1 MARQFPTDGGQATLY
16 LSLLDP
22 DPNAI
27 FHFRT
32 IAEAPG
38 ARGASKYSGTF
49 AHCRPQ
55 LERDNAQ
62 GRGVFVVVNAGGHC
76 AKDITHVRALFA
88 DCDDASKPWKV
99 CAVRGRD
106 PHMVIETSP
115 GKWHAYWLVSD
126 FPLAEFKHAQSEIAA
141 AFDTDASVTDLP
153 RLMRL
158 PGFTHNKGAGHDV
171 RIAACSW
178 RPRFSVGDFSAPW
191 GVAVAPKIPEG
202 MRNTELLKI
211 AGKLRRQGQ
220 NYDQILAVL
229 ISTPVEGIMERAELE
244 RIAKSAMRWEPEG
257 TPPAKP
263 ATLAVGGLGGPG
275 GLQLVRGDEINP
287 EPVSWLWRGWL
298 AEGKFHLLAGAPGCG
313 KTTTA
318 CALAATIT
326 RGGLWPDQ
334 SQAPVGDV
342 LVWSGEDDIAD
353 TLVPR
358 FLACGADMAR
368 VRFVGSVAV
377 NGTQAAFDPGSH
389 MPLLEAELSRHESIK
404 LMIVDPIVSAI
415 EGDSHKN
422 AEVRRGLQPL
432 VDLAAKHSIALIGI
446 SHFSKGTQGRNP
458 TERVTG
464 SIAFS
469 ALARVVMIAAVSDSP
484 TGVNYVLARSKSN
497 IGPSNGGFGYQL
509 SFPEIPGFPGVI
521 GSCVHWGD
529 AIEGNAR
536 DILSASEEDGGDS
549 SSRNEAKEWLS
560 DKLRDGAV
568 ASSYL
573 KNEGKAAGYS
583 WRTLERAKKDLGAKA
598 HKNADTGQW
607 EWSARKLAEGLTP
620 PPLPS

>member
-1 MARQFPTDGGQATLY
+1 MNTIPATCGPATLY
-16 LSLLDP
+16 LRLLDP

-38 ARGASKYSGTF
+38 ARGVSKYSGTY
-49 AHCRPQ
+49 AQCRDQ
-55 LERDNAQ
+55 LERDNAN
-62 GRGVFVVVNAGGHC
+62 GRGVFVVVNAGGHS
-76 AKDITHVRALFA
+76 AKEITQVRSLFA
-88 DCDDASKPWKV
+88 DCDDPSKPWTS

-115 GKWHAYWLVSD
+115 GKWHAYWLAED
-126 FPLAEFKHAQSEIAA
+126 FPLSEFKRAQSEVAA
-141 AFDTDASVTDLP
+141 AFGTDASVTDLP
-153 RLMRL
+153 RVMRL
-158 PGFTHNKGAGHDV
+158 PGFLHQKGNPSPV
-171 RIAACSW
+171 RIIAW
-178 RPRFSVGDFSAPW
+178 NKRERFTAPEITAAPW
-191 GVAVAPKIPEG
+191 GQEVPAKIQKG
-202 MRNTELLKI
+202 QRNTELLKL
-211 AGKLRRQGQ
+211 AGKLRRKGL
-220 NYDQILAVL
+220 NYEQILTAL
-229 ISTPVEGIMERAELE
+229 ISTPVEGNMERRELE
-244 RIAKSAMRWEPEG
+244 QITRSAMRWEPEA
-257 TPPAKP
+257 TPPPKA
-263 ATLAVGGLGGPG
+263 ATLAVGGLGGLG
-275 GLQLVRGDEINP
+275 ALRLVRGDEIEP

-298 AEGKFHLLAGAPGCG
+298 AQGKFHLLAGAPGCG

-318 CALAATIT
+318 CALAATVT
-326 RGGLWPDQ
+326 RGGQWPDQ
-334 SQAPVGDV
+334 SQAVIGDV
-342 LVWSGEDDIAD
+342 LIWSGEDDIAD

-358 FLACGADMAR
+358 FLACGADMSR
-368 VRFVGSVAV
+368 VHFVGSV
-377 NGTQAAFDPGSH
+377 NGTAFDPGSH
-389 MPLLEAELSRHESIK
+389 MPLLEAELSKHGSIK

-432 VDLAAKHSIALIGI
+432 VDLAAKHDIALIGI

-469 ALARVVMIAAVSDSP
+469 ALARVVMIAAVSDSA
-484 TGVNYVLARSKSN
+484 TYVLARSKSN
-497 IGPSNGGFGYQL
+497 IGPSNGGFSYQL
-509 SFPEIPGFPGVI
+509 SFPELAGFPGVI

-536 DILSASEEDGGDS
+536 DILSASEDDGSDS
-549 SSRNEAKEWLS
+549 GSRNEAKEWLADTLS
-560 DKLRDGAV
+560 GGPV
-568 ASSYL
+568 ASNQL

-598 HKNADTGQW
+598 HKNPANGQW
-607 EWSARKLAEGLTP
+607 EWSVGNLSEGLAP